1 MTKKKGFLKE
11 DFWLLIFVILLASI
25 FTSMFSVKA
34 ELLACSLINCG
45 EENDRYF
52 ESLSAFF
59 TMLAFLGVV
68 FTLFLQWKD
77 LRDTKD
83 DIDEQN
89 DTLALQRFE
98 HSFFTVLEMH
108 NKLVDGFFMEAGK
121 YGNANNLSGK
131 SVLQFISDRM
141 EFRADLKSGDENQHD
156 FSSNYPADN
165 SFRVF
170 LDQYFGSF
178 YNLYEQISKAPE
190 NKDKWYSDIV
200 RSRLI
205 EAELVLLYLHGLYGG
220 PEGFKFRPIIEKYAL
235 LKNIGVRVMGPSRF
249 LYDLKAYDGILY

>member
-11 DFWLLIFVILLASI
+11 NFWLLIFVILLASI
-25 FTSMFSVKA
+25 FTSMFYKKA
-34 ELLACSLINCG
+34 EPLVCSLINCG

-98 HSFFTVLEMH
+98 HTFFTVLEMH

-131 SVLQFISDRM
+131 SVLQFISDKM
-141 EFRADLKSGDENQHD
+141 VFWADPKPEEDNQ
-156 FSSNYPADN
+156 FVFGSNYPADN
-165 SFRVF
+165 NFRIF

-178 YNLYEQISKAPE
+178 YNLYEQCSLAPKG
-190 NKDKWYSDIV
+190 KDMLFSDIV

-205 EAELVLLYLHGLYGG
+205 AAELVLLYLHGHYDG

-235 LKNIGVRVMGPSRF
+235 LKNIGVRVMGPSRS

>member
-11 DFWLLIFVILLASI
+11 NFWLLIFVILLAII

-83 DIDEQN
+83 DVDEQN
-89 DTLALQRFE
+89 RTLALQRFE

-108 NKLVDGFFMEAGK
+108 NKLVDGFFIEAGK
-121 YGNANNLSGK
+121 YGNAHNLSGK
-131 SVLQFISDRM
+131 AVLQFISDKM
-141 EFRADLKSGDENQHD
+141 EYWAKS
-156 FSSNYPADN
+156 
-165 SFRVF
+165 
-170 LDQYFGSF
+170 LT
-178 YNLYEQISKAPE
+178 
-190 NKDKWYSDIV
+190 
-200 RSRLI
+200 
-205 EAELVLLYLHGLYGG
+205 
-220 PEGFKFRPIIEKYAL
+220 EK
-235 LKNIGVRVMGPSRF
+235 
-249 LYDLKAYDGILY
+249 